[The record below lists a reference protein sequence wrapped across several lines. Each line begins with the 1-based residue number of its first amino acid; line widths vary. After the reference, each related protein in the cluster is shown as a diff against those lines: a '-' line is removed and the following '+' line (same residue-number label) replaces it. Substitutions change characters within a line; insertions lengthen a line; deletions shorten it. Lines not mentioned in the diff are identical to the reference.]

1 MIHPKKIDR
10 FVISIMNDH
19 YLKKLDRVTAILT
32 QLQSKP
38 TVRAQDLAAKFDVS
52 IRTIY
57 RDVKTLENAGIPIIG
72 EAGNGYSLMDGYKL
86 PPVMF
91 TKQEVLSFI
100 TAEKLMQK
108 FSHESL
114 GSHYQT
120 AMEKVRSV
128 LRHSDKN
135 LIRDIEKQIDVYN
148 HHPRSE
154 DTVKNV
160 IPTILESIA
169 DKTQLIIEYKTVD
182 SRVTNRTIEAVGV
195 FFEFNFWY
203 IMAFCTLRKDFR
215 QFRVDRILQ
224 ILKTQNPF
232 SQEYGQIN
240 DYRRYSNGEKTR
252 VRLLVEKKIMGHI
265 VNSKRYYGIIEEK
278 ETEHGI
284 EMTFDTEWIEEGF
297 PRWLIT
303 FADYATVLE
312 PESLKIKVRDIAQ
325 DISKKWK

>member
-1 MIHPKKIDR
+1 
-10 FVISIMNDH
+10 MNDH

-148 HHPRSE
+148 HHAHSG

-169 DKTQLIIEYKTVD
+169 DKTQLNIEYKTVD
-182 SRVTNRTIEAVGV
+182 SRVTNRTVEAVGV
-195 FFEFNFWY
+195 FFEFNYWY

-224 ILKTQNPF
+224 IFKTQNPF

-265 VNSKRYYGIIEEK
+265 VNSKRYYGFIEEK
-278 ETEHGI
+278 ETKDGI
-284 EMTFDTEWIEEGF
+284 EMIFDTEWIDEGF

-303 FADYATVLE
+303 FADYATILE
-312 PESLKIKVRDIAQ
+312 PESLKVKIKNLTES
-325 DISKKWK
+325 ISRKLE

>member
-1 MIHPKKIDR
+1 
-10 FVISIMNDH
+10 MNDH

-38 TVRAQDLAAKFDVS
+38 LVRAQDLAEKFEVS

-57 RDVKTLENAGIPIIG
+57 RDIKTLENAGIPIIG
-72 EAGNGYSLMDGYKL
+72 EAGSGYSLMDGYKL

-91 TKQEVLSFI
+91 TKEEVLSFI

-108 FSHESL
+108 FSHQSL

-128 LRHSDKN
+128 LKYSDKD
-135 LIRDIEKQIDVYN
+135 LIQNIEKQIDVFYY
-148 HHPRSE
+148 HAQST
-154 DTVKNV
+154 DSIKNV

-169 DKTQLIIEYKTVD
+169 EKTQLSIEYKSVD
-182 SRVTNRTIEAVGV
+182 SKISNRIIEAVGV
-195 FFEFNFWY
+195 FFEFNYWY

-215 QFRVDRILQ
+215 QFRVDRILE
-224 ILKTQNPF
+224 ITKTPNPF
-232 SQEYGQIN
+232 SQEYGQIK
-240 DYRRYSNGEKTR
+240 DYRVSSKEELTIVK
-252 VRLLVEKKIMGHI
+252 LLVDKKVIGHLA
-265 VNSKRYYGIIEEK
+265 NSKKYYGLIEET
-278 ETEHGI
+278 ETDEGI
-284 EMTFDTEWIEEGF
+284 LLTFETEWITEGF

-312 PESLKIKVRDIAQ
+312 PEILRIKLKELIT
-325 DISKKWK
+325 DISKRI

>member
-1 MIHPKKIDR
+1 
-10 FVISIMNDH
+10 MNDH

-38 TVRAQDLAAKFDVS
+38 IVRAQDLATKFDVS

-91 TKQEVLSFI
+91 TKEEVLSFI

-108 FSHESL
+108 FSHQSL
-114 GSHYQT
+114 GNHYQK
-120 AMEKVRSV
+120 AMEKLRSV
-128 LRHSDKN
+128 LRNSDKD
-135 LIRDIEKQIDVYN
+135 LIQNIEKQIDVFN
-148 HHPRSE
+148 FHAHPE
-154 DTVKNV
+154 DSLKNV
-160 IPTILESIA
+160 IPIILESIA
-169 DKTQLIIEYKTVD
+169 EKTQLIIEYKTVD
-182 SRVTNRTIEAVGV
+182 ARVSHRTIETVGV

-224 ILKTQNPF
+224 ISKTEIPF
-232 SQEYGQIN
+232 LQEYGQVN
-240 DYRRYSNGEKTR
+240 DYRKRSNVNKSIAK
-252 VRLLVEKKIMGHI
+252 LLVDKKIMSHL
-265 VNSKRYYGIIEEK
+265 VNSKKYYGLIEEV
-278 ETEHGI
+278 ETDKGVEL
-284 EMTFDTEWIEEGF
+284 TFETEWINDGF

-303 FADYATVLE
+303 FADYATILE
-312 PESLKIKVRDIAQ
+312 PESLRVRLNELLVKMTERHQ
-325 DISKKWK
+325 

>member
-1 MIHPKKIDR
+1 
-10 FVISIMNDH
+10 MNDH

-38 TVRAQDLAAKFDVS
+38 LVRAQDLAKKFDVS

-57 RDVKTLENAGIPIIG
+57 RDVKTLENAGIPIVG
-72 EAGNGYSLMDGYKL
+72 EAGSGYSLMDGYKL

-91 TKQEVLSFI
+91 TKEEVLSFI

-108 FSHESL
+108 FSHQSL
-114 GSHYQT
+114 GGHYQT

-128 LRHSDKN
+128 LKYSDRN
-135 LIRDIEKQIDVYN
+135 LIQNIERQIDVYN
-148 HHPRSE
+148 YHTQNDGSI
-154 DTVKNV
+154 KNV

-182 SRVTNRTIEAVGV
+182 SRITNRTIEAVGV
-195 FFEFNFWY
+195 FFEFNYWY

-224 ILKTQNPF
+224 IFKTRQPF
-232 SQEYGQIN
+232 TQEYGQIN
-240 DYRRYSNGEKTR
+240 DYRKKSGENKTK
-252 VRLLVEKKIMGHI
+252 VRLLVDKKIMGHL
-265 VNSKRYYGIIEEK
+265 VNSKKYYGLVDEVEK
-278 ETEHGI
+278 ENGFEL
-284 EMTFDTEWIEEGF
+284 TFETEWIDEGF

-303 FADYATVLE
+303 FADYATILE
-312 PESLKIKVRDIAQ
+312 PQSLTTKLKDLLIKISDKH
-325 DISKKWK
+325 K

>member
-1 MIHPKKIDR
+1 
-10 FVISIMNDH
+10 MNDH

-38 TVRAQDLAAKFDVS
+38 IVRAQDLAAKFDVS

-72 EAGNGYSLMDGYKL
+72 EAGSGYSLMDGYKL
-86 PPVMF
+86 PPIMF
-91 TKQEVLSFI
+91 TKEEVLSFI

-108 FSHESL
+108 FSHQSL
-114 GSHYQT
+114 GNHYQT

-135 LIRDIEKQIDVYN
+135 LIQNIEKQIHVFND
-148 HHPRSE
+148 HTQPG

-169 DKTQLIIEYKTVD
+169 DKTQLVIEYKTVD
-182 SRVTNRTIEAVGV
+182 STVTKRTVEAVGV
-195 FFEFNFWY
+195 FFEFNYWY

-224 ILKTQNPF
+224 IFKTQTLF

-252 VRLLVEKKIMGHI
+252 VRLLVDKKIIGHI
-265 VNSKRYYGIIEEK
+265 VNSRRYYGFIEET
-278 ETEHGI
+278 ETENGI
-284 EMTFDTEWIEEGF
+284 EMIFDTEWIDEGF
-297 PRWLIT
+297 PRWVIT

-312 PESLKIKVRDIAQ
+312 PESLKTKLRNLASE
-325 DISKKWK
+325 ISKKME

>member
-1 MIHPKKIDR
+1 
-10 FVISIMNDH
+10 MNDH
-19 YLKKLDRVTAILT
+19 YLKKIDRVTAILT

-38 TVRAQDLAAKFDVS
+38 LVRAQDLAEKFDVS

-57 RDVKTLENAGIPIIG
+57 RDVKTLENAGIPIVG

-91 TKQEVLSFI
+91 TKEEVLSFI

-108 FSHESL
+108 FSHQSL

-128 LRHSDKN
+128 LKYSDRN
-135 LIRDIEKQIDVYN
+135 LIQHIENQISIFNYQ
-148 HHPRSE
+148 PKSE
-154 DTVKNV
+154 DSIKNV

-169 DKTQLIIEYKTVD
+169 EKTQLNIEYKTVD
-182 SRVTNRTIEAVGV
+182 SRITNRTIEAVGV
-195 FFEFNFWY
+195 FFEFNYWY

-215 QFRVDRILQ
+215 QFRVDRILK
-224 ILKTQNPF
+224 ISKTQNPF

-240 DYRRYSNGEKTR
+240 DYRRSPGQNATK
-252 VRLLVEKKIMGHI
+252 VKLLVEKKIMGHL
-265 VNSKRYYGIIEEK
+265 VNSKKYYGLTEEIDREDK
-278 ETEHGI
+278 VELTFET
-284 EMTFDTEWIEEGF
+284 DWIEEGF

-303 FADYATVLE
+303 FADYAVVLE
-312 PESLKIKVRDIAQ
+312 PESLKIKLNHLLKT
-325 DISKKWK
+325 ISEKHQ